1 MSQPERLFT
10 VAEANALLPQIVPL
24 VEQLQGLHRSLL
36 QTNERLVEVTE
47 KLSQGN
53 GYPLQSLT
61 TQLQE
66 LTQHQ
71 ERLLDAFQSALAQ
84 LEALGGLLKDLQTG
98 LVDFYTL
105 RDGEL
110 IFLCW
115 KLGEDHIRFWHSLE
129 TGYAERQAL

>member
-66 LTQHQ
+66 FTQHQ